1 MQCMTYAKQHGYIV
15 VPHIEEAIE
24 QLRNLRINGKAQSV
38 YPWTFRRIWL
48 SHMGKSSP
56 DVE

>member
-1 MQCMTYAKQHGYIV
+1 MTYAKQHGYIV

-48 SHMGKSSP
+48 NHMGKSSP
-56 DVE
+56 DME